1 MKYRTTRDIRLDV
14 LVSRLM
20 SKTTG
25 GAVEALLTAN
35 PGLAGVGPIVP
46 LGTEVEVPELPAATT
61 DGYTRVW
68 E

>member
-1 MKYRTTRDIRLDV
+1 MKYRTTRDVRLDV

-25 GAVEALLTAN
+25 GAVEALLMAN